1 MSKCAMFRTK
11 WVARMLFQTESDGD
25 TPFGIMSVQC
35 LRRLEQQRRQQLLD
49 LMDTTLAHYSTTIPT
64 PLHICDALVV
74 AATEDNIHLDCVYY
88 YTGYATS
95 SASSASRNK
104 PRTYR
109 RPQLRS
115 VLPEVPT
122 TEPIL
127 MIRCIT
133 TTATT

>member
-1 MSKCAMFRTK
+1 MFRTK

-49 LMDTTLAHYSTTIPT
+49 LMDTTLAHYSTAIPT

-88 YTGYATS
+88 LTRRYPATILGMRRHQHRPHPGTNHGRIVVHNYDRYYRKYQR
-95 SASSASRNK
+95 RN
-104 PRTYR
+104 RY
-109 RPQLRS
+109 
-115 VLPEVPT
+115 
-122 TEPIL
+122 
-127 MIRCIT
+127 
-133 TTATT
+133 